1 MKIHHYQEM
10 MAHFARPRE
19 KFSNG
24 TLPKPK
30 PYTKEMFKKQSDLYL
45 QGYFGTDNKDLYKN
59 NLEDVFE
66 KGIKEGVVSEEEAIE
81 WIQGRK
87 KIYTTLMDEA
97 RRQGDQPAE
106 LPTSYGVEP
115 DINEFEDGGR
125 VGLEGGSDILTVD
138 AHGSKTG
145 AQQIENAPKGWTSD
159 EETFDII
166 AALKIPVSKKIKLLA
181 DLQYGKYRDQIEY
194 KDQDVYLEDPKSYR
208 ERKFGISYNEGGEGL
223 SGHAKV
229 NVDTG
234 DPEAYVQFT
243 KKFEDGGR
251 VVGRLKAAGPLL
263 LAPYLMPYAAAF
275 LGIAGVT
282 GLALRQKIQNYFTN
296 KPEDVP
302 KFKEYLKDQN
312 VQVDDRE
319 PTNWSGSF
327 ADDQISKSV
336 PVPTGE
342 GDYIGDT
349 GQKEAERERIAR
361 EEKKKY
367 DDIRWGK
374 RKEIN
379 VPIST
384 GHPPL
389 TPEKWE
395 PPVNKPIEVPQLE
408 GFPDLSE
415 EFNKPQILT
424 MAKEKT
430 FAKDKTEVKKKL
442 DAIEPYRGAD
452 FIGTST
458 KKDRTKD
465 KAFLEAFELFKNTH
479 FGGNESAAARAINES
494 RERIRALRLRITTT
508 DRREEGGKFST
519 AHEEKITTEVPE
531 NPIRSVDATT
541 AVKKD
546 QNYFKDFL
554 TKENKNEYMSPQN
567 LANVLDFYFKNKGER
582 DNFIQGLNKLKVK
595 SKEVPGKIYK
605 EYKLSDVVNKL
616 TEKNKT
622 KNVAGDVL
630 SKTNRKLAENKLDP
644 VLYTV
649 LDTIKARVNTNIAD
663 LKYKSS
669 KPNYA
674 VDDIGHPISIKET
687 NEFPKLFK
695 NSDVNKINSLVYEDP
710 LINQEVKK
718 VTGYETKHIKWFK
731 ELNDMVGKEITKDQ
745 RTRLEDIQQ
754 EMEDNYLELLKNIG
768 KFDNL
773 KAILKKARPDLNIS
787 DSYIKY
793 LTNQVDRQSKIDI
806 KIPNIGEKFKSEDIF
821 VDMSNVDERYI
832 IGHIN
837 KINPTAKV
845 FNDLS
850 KEEKGI
856 YEANVLAQNAEI
868 LADYYRKIGLSE
880 NEIKDMKDD
889 FYYPMRE
896 YKIRKA
902 MGGPVYGFYADQIK
916 NLKIP

>member
-1 MKIHHYQEM
+1 
-10 MAHFARPRE
+10 MAHFGRPRE

-45 QGYFGTDNKDLYKN
+45 QGYFGAEDKELYKN
-59 NLEDVFE
+59 NLENVFK
-66 KGIKEGVVSEEEAIE
+66 KGVEEGVVSEEEALK
-81 WIQGRK
+81 WIQDRK
-87 KIYTTLMDEA
+87 KIYTTLIEEA
-97 RRQGDQPAE
+97 GKQPAE
-106 LPTSYGVEP
+106 FPPAYSVEP
-115 DINEFEDGGR
+115 DINKYYENQLATGGR
-125 VGLEGGSDILTVD
+125 V
-138 AHGSKTG
+138 
-145 AQQIENAPKGWTSD
+145 N
-159 EETFDII
+159 
-166 AALKIPVSKKIKLLA
+166 
-181 DLQYGKYRDQIEY
+181 
-194 KDQDVYLEDPKSYR
+194 
-208 ERKFGISYNEGGEGL
+208 
-223 SGHAKV
+223 
-229 NVDTG
+229 
-234 DPEAYVQFT
+234 
-243 KKFEDGGR
+243 
-251 VVGRLKAAGPLL
+251 GRLKAGGPLL
-263 LAPYLMPYAAAF
+263 LAPYLLPYAAAF
-275 LGIAGVT
+275 LGIAGAT
-282 GLALRQKIQNYFTN
+282 GLVLQQKIQNYFTD
-296 KPEDVP
+296 KPEEVT
-302 KFKEYLKDQN
+302 KFKEYLKTQN
-312 VQVDDRE
+312 VPIDRE
-319 PTNWSGSF
+319 PENWSPSF
-327 ADDQISKSV
+327 ANEKDDLTHKSV
-336 PVPTGE
+336 TQTGL
-342 GDYIGDT
+342 GLDIGDK
-349 GQKEAERERIAR
+349 GEKEKERQRILEEENKKLR
-361 EEKKKY
+361 EG
-367 DDIRWGK
+367 RWGSPDDK
-374 RKEIN
+374 IN
-379 VPIST
+379 IPIHT
-384 GHPPL
+384 GHPPFP
-389 TPEKWE
+389 PEKWE
-395 PPVNKPIEVPQLE
+395 PPISYPPKLVDAQLPP
-408 GFPDLSE
+408 FPDLSE
-415 EFNKPQILT
+415 EFNKPQIHT

-430 FAKDKTEVKKKL
+430 LAQDKKEVKKKL
-442 DAIEPYRGAD
+442 DEIEPYRGAD

-567 LANVLDFYFKNKGER
+567 LANALDFYFKNKGER
-582 DNFIQGLNKLKVK
+582 DNFIQVLNQLKVK
-595 SKEVPGKIYK
+595 NKEVSGKTYRA
-605 EYKLSDVVNKL
+605 YKLSDVVNKL
-616 TEKNKT
+616 TEKNKK

-644 VLYTV
+644 VLYRKV
-649 LDTIKARVNTNIAD
+649 LNTIKARVNTNIAD

-856 YEANVLAQNAEI
+856 YEANVLAQNGEI

-889 FYYPMRE
+889 FYYPVRE
-896 YKIRKA
+896 YRIRKA

>member
-1 MKIHHYQEM
+1 M

-115 DINEFEDGGR
+115 DINE
-125 VGLEGGSDILTVD
+125 
-138 AHGSKTG
+138 
-145 AQQIENAPKGWTSD
+145 
-159 EETFDII
+159 
-166 AALKIPVSKKIKLLA
+166 
-181 DLQYGKYRDQIEY
+181 
-194 KDQDVYLEDPKSYR
+194 
-208 ERKFGISYNEGGEGL
+208 
-223 SGHAKV
+223 
-229 NVDTG
+229 
-234 DPEAYVQFT
+234 
-243 KKFEDGGR
+243 FEDGGR

-458 KKDRTKD
+458 TKDRTKD
-465 KAFLEAFELFKNTH
+465 KEFVEAFIEFKDKYY
-479 FGGNESAAARAINES
+479 GGNEKAAIEKGLKLN
-494 RERIRALRLRITTT
+494 REYVRGIIVRTTAGE
-508 DRREEGGKFST
+508 DRTTGKIST
-519 AHEEKITTEVPE
+519 AHEEIITTEVPE

-595 SKEVPGKIYK
+595 SKEVPGKTYK

-663 LKYKSS
+663 LKYISR

-687 NEFPKLFK
+687 DKFPKLFK

-718 VTGYETKHIKWFK
+718 VTGYESKHTKWFK

-754 EMEDNYLELLKNIG
+754 KMEDNYLELVENVG
-768 KFDNL
+768 DFDKL

-821 VDMSNVDERYI
+821 ADMSNVDERYI

-837 KINPTAKV
+837 KINTTAKV